1 MLLSEGMNQGFV
13 IPTDYT
19 RKLTIDGMTK
29 SYQVY
34 QIRLDELY
42 YNDQNDR
49 IATWV
54 NKYKEENKIEDF
66 DVFNSNYNQTI
77 ENFIFESNPKAI
89 EKTKK
94 NIELVGQREAGVV
107 LNDGRIIDGN
117 RRYTCLRKIHEV
129 NPNTNHFEAVILDR
143 DIRENKKEIKLLEL
157 SIQHGEEGKIDYNPI
172 DRLVGL
178 YNDVIKNELITID
191 EYQKTVNETKTS
203 INKKIEQANLMVEF
217 LEFID
222 APEKFYI
229 ARDLELDGPLGEI
242 PAILNKVRTEE
253 EKEDLKLI
261 IFSNLLMKPKGDITR
276 FIRKIKTIVD
286 SEYVSDFVEEQL
298 IFTEETA
305 EKILEF
311 EDINSK
317 VINNEFRNDENLQ
330 NKMVQSLEKY
340 EIKTKK
346 DLTRMKPVQDMQKI
360 HVTLESMDTNM
371 IAKLSI
377 EEQEELNQA
386 IKACKEEL
394 DKLLE
399 MLGETKLND

>member
-1 MLLSEGMNQGFV
+1 MLLSEGINQGFV

-19 RKLTIDGMTK
+19 RKLTLDGITQ

-34 QIRLDELY
+34 KIRLDKLY

-54 NKYKEENKIEDF
+54 NKYKEENNIDDF
-66 DVFNSNYNQTI
+66 DVLSDDYNQTI

-94 NIELVGQREAGVV
+94 NIELVGQREPGVV

-117 RRYTCLRKIHEV
+117 RRYTCLRKIHET
-129 NPNTNHFEAVILDR
+129 NHNINHFEAVILDR

-191 EYQKTVNETKTS
+191 EYQKTVNESRAS

-217 LEFID
+217 LEFIE

-276 FIRKIKTIVD
+276 FVRKIKTIAD
-286 SEYVSDFVEEQL
+286 SEHVSDFVEEQL
-298 IFTEETA
+298 EFVEETA
-305 EKILEF
+305 EKLVEF

-317 VINNEFRNDENLQ
+317 VINNEFRSDEKLQ

-346 DLTRMKPVQDMQKI
+346 DLTRMKPIQDMQKFY
-360 HVTLESMDTNM
+360 VTLENMDMNM
-371 IAKLSI
+371 FSKLSV
-377 EEQEELNQA
+377 EEQEELNQT
-386 IKACKEEL
+386 ICACKEEL
-394 DKLLE
+394 DKISVK
-399 MLGETKLND
+399 LGEMQVND